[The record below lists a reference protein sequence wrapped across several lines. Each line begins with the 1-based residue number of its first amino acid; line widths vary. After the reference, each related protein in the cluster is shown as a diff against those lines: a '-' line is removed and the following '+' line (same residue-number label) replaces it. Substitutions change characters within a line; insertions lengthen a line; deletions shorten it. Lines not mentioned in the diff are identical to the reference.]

1 MRPPVQSLLL
11 IGSVHGA
18 LSGSAMTHVPC
29 SKAAAL
35 GAADSVAWNAK
46 SWSHSGTGASP
57 I

>member
-11 IGSVHGA
+11 IGSVHGV
-18 LSGSAMTHVPC
+18 LSGSAMTHVPF

-46 SWSHSGTGASP
+46 SCSHSGTGASP